1 MPPVQVPPT
10 LVEQVVNAIVS
21 EIVDG
26 ELPSN
31 SRLIQDELA
40 RAYGVS
46 RQPIQQALL
55 LLRDRGL
62 VREAAGR
69 GLIVS
74 PIDVDFVRN
83 LYEIRALLDGLAARL
98 AAERGAERAKLEG
111 SAYLDAGRAAVESG
125 SLSEQ
130 IEADMRF
137 HAFINELSGNSL
149 IGETTAPHWPYLRR
163 VMGEV
168 LRDDVQMPQTILR
181 RGIGRS
187 AASAPHAT
195 YSVIRLLSSFT
206 GRGRRAFAAGSY
218 DPGAS
223 DKEVRIG
230 QSRRA
235 RYPRRASSSSGSRL
249 SHLRHIRGSKA
260 ALVRGNFG
268 LDWLTHLSQRLA
280 FGSKKSD

>member
-1 MPPVQVPPT
+1 MSQVQTQPT

-46 RQPIQQALL
+46 RQPVQQALL

-62 VREAAGR
+62 VREAPGR

-74 PIDVDFVRN
+74 PIDPDFVRK
-83 LYEIRALLDGLAARL
+83 LYEVRAMLDGLAGRL
-98 AAERGAERAKLEG
+98 AAERGAERAKIEG
-111 SAYLDAGRAAVESG
+111 AAYLDAGRAAVASG
-125 SLSEQ
+125 SLHEQ

-137 HAFINELSGNSL
+137 HAFINELSENSL

-168 LRDDVQMPQTILR
+168 LRDDAQMPQTILGEHVAILDAVIAGDGAR
-181 RGIGRS
+181 AEILSRDHISRAAKIFVQRLQAQQ
-187 AASAPHAT
+187 AASEEELRQRPT
-195 YSVIRLLSSFT
+195 
-206 GRGRRAFAAGSY
+206 RRI
-218 DPGAS
+218 
-223 DKEVRIG
+223 K
-230 QSRRA
+230 
-235 RYPRRASSSSGSRL
+235 
-249 SHLRHIRGSKA
+249 
-260 ALVRGNFG
+260 
-268 LDWLTHLSQRLA
+268 
-280 FGSKKSD
+280 